1 MRARRVKAAARG
13 TLAIL
18 CLAIFSVAV
27 IGTRYLVF
35 EYRHGDREVVMTL
48 LDKISPR
55 GDQP

>member
-18 CLAIFSVAV
+18 CLAVVSAAL

-35 EYRHGDREVVMTL
+35 EYSHGDREVVMTL
-48 LDKISPR
+48 LDKISP
-55 GDQP
+55 

>member
-27 IGTRYLVF
+27 IGTRHLVF

-48 LDKISPR
+48 IDKISP
-55 GDQP
+55 

>member
-1 MRARRVKAAARG
+1 VRARRVKAAARG

-48 LDKISPR
+48 LDKISP
-55 GDQP
+55 

>member
-1 MRARRVKAAARG
+1 MRARQMKAAARG

-27 IGTRYLVF
+27 LATHYLVF

-48 LDKISPR
+48 LDKISP
-55 GDQP
+55 